1 MGRADH
7 SVALDCRATAASIHP
22 LCRMRSRRSR
32 SHVQPST
39 DYSHG
44 AVPRMRME
52 AIAQRRPRIRQLR
65 GTAHTSGV
73 AHTLEAFGT
82 ALGHTLRL
90 PDEDVVQ
97 YTLVQSQ

>member
-1 MGRADH
+1 
-7 SVALDCRATAASIHP
+7 
-22 LCRMRSRRSR
+22 
-32 SHVQPST
+32 
-39 DYSHG
+39 
-44 AVPRMRME
+44 MRME

-82 ALGHTLRL
+82 ALGRTLRL